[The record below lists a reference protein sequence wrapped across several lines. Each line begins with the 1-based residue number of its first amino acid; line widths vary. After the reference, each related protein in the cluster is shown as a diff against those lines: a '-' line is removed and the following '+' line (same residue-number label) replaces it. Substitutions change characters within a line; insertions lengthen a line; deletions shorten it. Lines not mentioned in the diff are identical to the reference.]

1 IGDNKIVCSG
11 FCSIDLDG
19 EPCAELIEKEVKAFV
34 RGKRVDTEK
43 HKFEKCVVC
52 GKPAK
57 ETIYIARSY

>member
-1 IGDNKIVCSG
+1 M
-11 FCSIDLDG
+11 
-19 EPCAELIEKEVKAFV
+19 KAFV